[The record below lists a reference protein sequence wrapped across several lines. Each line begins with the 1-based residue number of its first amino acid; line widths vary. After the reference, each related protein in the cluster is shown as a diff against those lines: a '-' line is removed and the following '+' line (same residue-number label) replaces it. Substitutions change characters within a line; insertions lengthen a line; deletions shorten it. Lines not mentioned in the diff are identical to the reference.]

1 MTFRKLLLLYLYGSK
16 TPLNKSISLGIGIG
30 IAVVVILGLLS
41 MAGNN
46 AEKTSSPSVGI
57 NNTSSVV
64 SSPPV
69 GKTYHLNFSESIGIK
84 AQP

>member
-1 MTFRKLLLLYLYGSK
+1 MTFRKLLLLYLYKTK
-16 TPLNKSISLGIGIG
+16 TPLNKSISLGIGI
-30 IAVVVILGLLS
+30 AVVVILGILL
-41 MAGNN
+41 MVGNN
-46 AEKTSSPSVGI
+46 VEKASSPSGGI